1 MSKKRLT
8 VVGLGYVGLPVAAK
22 FAEAG
27 FDVTGIDIDESKV
40 NSVNAGASHIKGDEP
55 HLDDLISRVVKDGKL
70 KAETSYDSIE
80 SADYV
85 IVVVETPFEKQINKP
100 YYAAL
105 RAAVRDVGKK
115 LQKDTLVIIEST
127 LAPGTIDNIVK
138 PILEYESGLKAGDD
152 FMLAAAPERVMPGK
166 LLHNLVNLERVVGGI
181 DDRSTSTAVELYT
194 HITKAEL
201 HATDALTA
209 EVVKTTENA
218 YRDVQIAFANELALL
233 CENIGV
239 DAWIV
244 RDLVNRSPGR
254 NILLPGAGVGGHCL
268 PKDSWLLAFGAR
280 GRYEPKLISIARDI
294 NDHMPLHMSDL
305 CEAAITKQRG
315 ALHGSR
321 VTILGVAYLEN
332 SDDTRNSPALPLKR
346 SLEVLGIKT
355 TIHDSRVSSTDELP
369 IEQDLYKAVEGADCL
384 ALVTAHAEY
393 SRMDLDKVKSLMR
406 TPIIVDGRNI
416 FNGSLCVEKGFS
428 YVSIGRPFN
437 S

>member
-1 MSKKRLT
+1 MNGMRLT

-40 NSVNAGASHIKGDEP
+40 DSVNAGESYIKGDEP
-55 HLDDLISRVVKDGKL
+55 HLDDLISRVVKNGKL

-85 IVVVETPFEKQINKP
+85 IVVVETPFERQINKP

-105 RAAVRDVGKK
+105 RAAVGDVGKK

-166 LLHNLVNLERVVGGI
+166 LLYNLVKLERVVGGI
-181 DDRSTSTAVELYT
+181 DDRSTSTAVALYS

-201 HATDALTA
+201 HSTDALTA

-239 DAWIV
+239 DAWVV
-244 RDLVNRSPGR
+244 RNLVNRSPGR

-315 ALHGSR
+315 ALHGSV

-346 SLEVLGIKT
+346 SLEVLGVRAI
-355 TIHDSRVSSTDELP
+355 IHDYRVPSSEELS
-369 IEQDLYKAVEGADCL
+369 IENDVYKAVEGADCI

-393 SRMDLDKVKSLMR
+393 SDLDLDKVKSLMR
-406 TPIIVDGRNI
+406 TPIIVDGRNFFDGAACI
-416 FNGSLCVEKGFS
+416 AKGFS